1 MLETL
6 KNLTVPL
13 KGENLNQYESIS
25 RKDPEF
31 ISGNPQRLHARP
43 LSIK

>member
-25 RKDPEF
+25 RKDCNLLQ
-31 ISGNPQRLHARP
+31 NPQRLHARVQ
-43 LSIK
+43 LNG